1 MRATIEPTNES
12 HQDVQAPTTS
22 RGASLRRTF
31 SLQSLGILY
40 VFILLCIFLAIAS
53 PAFLRPQNLINII
66 RQASVVGM
74 LAIGMTFLLATG
86 QFDLSVG
93 AQAGFAGV
101 VILLLIPRIGLVP
114 ALLAPFA
121 VAVAIGVFI
130 GFMVTKVG
138 VNSMVTTLGVLSILK
153 GALLVFTDGRILQGQ
168 TPALRWFADGQIGPL
183 PIPVVVLLVATVVGE
198 FVLNYTRY
206 GRHLSAVG
214 GNKEASLLAGL
225 RVDRLVISC
234 FILMSCFAAVA
245 GIILLGRVYSANPLG
260 GLGMEFTAITAAV
273 LGGTSIFG
281 GQGSV
286 WKTVLAALLLQVLGN
301 GFNIL
306 NVNAYYQNLI
316 QGVIMIG
323 AVSLYTYQ
331 RRRT

>member
-1 MRATIEPTNES
+1 VKASPKSLPEAQQDAQAAATN
-12 HQDVQAPTTS
+12 
-22 RGASLRRTF
+22 RGASIRRAL
-31 SLQSLGILY
+31 SLQNLGILY
-40 VFILLCIFLAIAS
+40 VFILLCLFLAIAS
-53 PAFLRPQNLINII
+53 PAFLRPQNIINII
-66 RQASVVGM
+66 RQASVVGL

-101 VILLLIPRIGLVP
+101 VILLLIPRVGLVP
-114 ALLAPFA
+114 ALLAPFI
-121 VAVAIGVFI
+121 VALAIGSFT

-138 VNSMVTTLGVLSILK
+138 VNSMVTTLGTLSILK

-183 PIPVVVLLVATVVGE
+183 PMPVVALLVAGVVGE

-206 GRHLSAVG
+206 GRHLCAVG

-225 RVDRLVISC
+225 RVDRLIISC
-234 FILMSCFAAVA
+234 FVLMSCFAALA

-260 GLGMEFTAITAAV
+260 GLGMEFIAITAAV

-286 WKTVLAALLLQVLGN
+286 WKTVLATLLLQVLGN

-316 QGVIMIG
+316 QGVIMIA